1 MRDTLKAHKYLDTS
15 HINIC
20 HVLSMLGLAPAVS
33 CLQYFNFKN
42 NAIMVILIR

>member
-33 CLQYFNFKN
+33 CLQYFNCQKN
-42 NAIMVILIR
+42 VIMVIY

>member
-20 HVLSMLGLAPAVS
+20 HVLSMLGLAPAVRK
-33 CLQYFNFKN
+33 KN
-42 NAIMVILIR
+42 VIMVIY